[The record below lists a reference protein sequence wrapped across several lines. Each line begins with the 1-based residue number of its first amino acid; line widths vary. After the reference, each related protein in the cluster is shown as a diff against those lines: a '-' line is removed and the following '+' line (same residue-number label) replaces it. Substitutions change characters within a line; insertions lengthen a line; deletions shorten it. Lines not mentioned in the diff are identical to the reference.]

1 MKIFNELWLGKEAS
15 YCWPGL
21 FCNRARLLR
30 DTFPTA
36 QVVTCYAFGA
46 IVNVNLQGGPIIW
59 QSTLLVGKLACTLPM
74 KAQETF
80 SWWYWS
86 GIRSLTT
93 QCTRTPT
100 SQLTRGFIRFLHCKL
115 ISVYKCINNSM
126 KRLISIHSLKKPFS
140 NSLSRNFISR
150 LLL

>member
-1 MKIFNELWLGKEAS
+1 MKIFNELWLGKQAS
-15 YCWPGL
+15 YCWPAL
-21 FCNRARLLR
+21 FYNRARLLR

-36 QVVTCYAFGA
+36 QVATCYAFGA
-46 IVNVNLQGGPIIW
+46 IVNVNLHCGPIIW
-59 QSTLLVGKLACTLPM
+59 QSTLLVGKLACILSM

-80 SWWYWS
+80 SWWYWP
-86 GIRSLTT
+86 GI
-93 QCTRTPT
+93 QGTPI
-100 SQLTRGFIRFLHCKL
+100 SQLTRGFTRFLHCKL
-115 ISVYKCINNSM
+115 ISIYKCINNSM